1 MSSYSPKLVSES
13 TRERES
19 FKYGAS
25 ILNDITES
33 PSEGASPPGANNP
46 TDNASDK
53 ASRQQKASKDT
64 VLASLAQLGL
74 WKTSTDRA
82 LISLFDRNHQYIV
95 AETTRKSSLAP
106 GPIRPTN
113 DHGEFWLYPGTFPR
127 QLSVCDRA
135 LMAQKND
142 PFAPQSELP
151 LTLIHDLEADAQLSK
166 LPHPL
171 SGCPARFYAA
181 VPIRSPAGVDIGVY
195 CVIDPQP
202 REVGAWSSSD
212 TQALREVS
220 SNVMDYLQSKSVG
233 DAYRRSVRMTR
244 GIGSFVEKES
254 TMAGW
259 RAGASSPAFHDDIT
273 REGALNHEQQALQR
287 FRGLGLQKELPVHVP
302 MQANTGSETTAV
314 RSGDAGQANMT
325 SVSSEG
331 PSAREP
337 ETNLKEKA
345 TAKIF
350 SRAANLIREGIE
362 IEGVLFLDA
371 NLETSAVDGVVH
383 DSSHSTPE
391 SSSSSDESSSQT
403 SDEEGERRC
412 CGILGFATSTS
423 SSINSDPASKLHAG
437 LPMKLLAALLRRY
450 PNGKIFNFDED
461 GGVLSSGTSE
471 EDIWSS
477 VSKQDEL
484 GESSAISVSSKEH
497 RPWSRAS
504 EGQSLSK
511 VFPGARSVA
520 FVPVWDPKR
529 DRWLAGGFA
538 YTLTPTRSFTIEG
551 ELSYLRGFGMLAMSE
566 AQRLEALL
574 VNKAQSDVL
583 GSLSHELRTPLH
595 GVMLSAELLADT
607 QLDVFQGNLLRTLET
622 CGRTLTET
630 IDHLL
635 YFSKVNQV
643 AVNQVAVNQK
653 RERRARKSS
662 IAPEPA
668 ATIAAS
674 TFASEVRLDAL
685 VEEVMDSVF
694 AGHVFGRNEAHKV
707 WQNSSRSGQLD
718 TKELQPPNSDDLTGG
733 RADGTIKHEVPLG
746 HKNQVAIFLDIDPYV
761 PYRFLVAAGAL
772 RRVVMNL
779 FGNALKYTQHGTITV
794 SLSQEPLFPTD
805 PDSNRRVVRISV
817 IDTGQGISPD
827 FLQNDLFKPF
837 SQENHL
843 SHGTGLGL
851 SLVKK
856 IVASMGGKISIESAL
871 NVGTRATI
879 TLPLTRSNNPS
890 VLQGQEK
897 NEADEE
903 AKRLKGLRVRLIG
916 FPSEEEIKSQ
926 TASGIPMSAMRTMCH
941 RWLEMDVI
949 HESSSQYVAPDIVL
963 CNEIA
968 IDDPV
973 LTSPELARSPVV
985 VICATAITAHKRSS
999 QRDASEEQRVYEFVS
1014 QPIGPHK
1021 LARIL
1026 HIAFRRWGD
1035 LQALSPMT
1043 PTKAERDHL
1052 RDSPDKPERRS
1063 RRHLGGG
1070 DAVADV
1076 SNDEPT
1082 PSDLETKSAK
1092 RPKPPTRAS
1101 LVQAPSEKTQE
1112 SSSENEAKSFLLVD
1126 DNPINLSILCAYMK
1140 KLKSKYATAADGLEA
1155 VERFQENPDLFSC
1168 ILMDIS
1174 MPRMDGIEAT
1184 KQIRAFERSK
1194 EREPVVILALTGL
1207 ASASAQ
1213 QDAYASGVDVFLSK
1227 PVKLKELSTILR
1239 DRDLA

>member
-1 MSSYSPKLVSES
+1 MAPKLVSES
-13 TRERES
+13 ARERES

-25 ILNDITES
+25 LLDDITGS
-33 PSEGASPPGANNP
+33 PSEGASPPGQNIP
-46 TDNASDK
+46 PDNAFDE
-53 ASRQQKASKDT
+53 AIRQQKTPRDT

-74 WKTSTDRA
+74 WKTGTEHA

-95 AETTRKSSLAP
+95 AETTRGSSLAP
-106 GPIRPTN
+106 GPIRSKN
-113 DHGEFWLYPGTFPR
+113 DHAEFWLYPGTFPR

-135 LMAQKND
+135 LVAQKND
-142 PFAPQSELP
+142 STTSETELP
-151 LTLIHDLEADAQLSK
+151 LTLIPDLEADARLSK

-171 SGCPARFYAA
+171 SGYPARFYAA
-181 VPIRSPAGVDIGVY
+181 VPIRSPAGIDIGVY
-195 CVIDPQP
+195 CVIDPEP
-202 REVGAWSSSD
+202 REAQAWSSSN
-212 TQALREVS
+212 TQALREIS
-220 SNVMDYLQSKSVG
+220 SNIMDYLQSKSVG

-244 GIGSFVEKES
+244 GIGSFVERES

-259 RAGASSPAFHDDIT
+259 RAGANSPAFHDDAT
-273 REGALNHEQQALQR
+273 REGALNPEQQALQKV
-287 FRGLGLQKELPVHVP
+287 RGLSLQNTLPVHVSI
-302 MQANTGSETTAV
+302 QANTGSETTAV
-314 RSGDAGQANMT
+314 RSGNAGQANMT
-325 SVSSEG
+325 SASLRGPTAKDSE
-331 PSAREP
+331 S
-337 ETNLKEKA
+337 NVKEKA
-345 TAKIF
+345 VAKIF

-371 NLETSAVDGVVH
+371 NLDISAVDGSIH
-383 DSSHSTPE
+383 DDSHSTPE
-391 SSSSSDESSSQT
+391 SSSSSDEATAQT
-403 SDEEGERRC
+403 SDEEERRC

-423 SSINSDPASKLHAG
+423 SSINSDPGSDLHAG
-437 LPMKLLAALLRRY
+437 LPMKLLEALLRRY
-450 PNGKIFNFDED
+450 PTGKIFNFDED
-461 GGVLSSGTSE
+461 GGLLSSGSSE
-471 EDIWSS
+471 EDLWSS
-477 VSKQDEL
+477 VSKQDALVE
-484 GESSAISVSSKEH
+484 GSAVSISSKEH

-504 EGQSLSK
+504 EGPSLSK
-511 VFPGARSVA
+511 IFPGARSVA

-538 YTLTPTRSFTIEG
+538 YTLTPTRSFTVEG

-643 AVNQVAVNQK
+643 AVQQK
-653 RERRARKSS
+653 RERRARKTSVVF
-662 IAPEPA
+662 EPNT
-668 ATIAAS
+668 TIVAS
-674 TFASEVRLDAL
+674 TSTSEVRLDAL

-694 AGHVFGRNEAHKV
+694 AGHVFARNEADKV
-707 WQNSSRSGQLD
+707 WQTSRRNEHLD
-718 TKELQPPNSDDLTGG
+718 TKDVQTLNSNSSIGG
-733 RADGTIKHEVPLG
+733 RANDTVKYEVPLG
-746 HKNQVAIFLDIDPYV
+746 DKGQVAIFLDIDPYV
-761 PYRFLVAAGAL
+761 PYRFHVAAGAL

-779 FGNALKYTQHGTITV
+779 FGNALKYTQQGTITV
-794 SLSQEPLFPTD
+794 SLSQKPLSSND
-805 PDSNRRVVRISV
+805 PESNRRVVRISV

-856 IVASMGGKISIESAL
+856 IVASMGGNISIESKV
-871 NVGTRATI
+871 NVGTTATI
-879 TLPLTRSNNPS
+879 TLPLTRSNDPNS
-890 VLQGQEK
+890 LQGHEK
-897 NEADEE
+897 NEVDVE
-903 AKRLKGLRVRLIG
+903 AKRLKGLRVRLVG
-916 FPSEEEIKSQ
+916 FPSVEEIKSR

-949 HESSSQYVAPDIVL
+949 HESSSQHVAPDIVL

-973 LTSPELARSPVV
+973 LSSPELVRSPVV
-985 VICATAITAHKRSS
+985 VICANAITAHKRSS
-999 QRDASEEQRVYEFVS
+999 QRNKSEEHRVYEFVS

-1035 LQALSPMT
+1035 LQALSPVT
-1043 PTKAERDHL
+1043 PTEAEENLFHHTS
-1052 RDSPDKPERRS
+1052 DSSEKQEE
-1063 RRHLGGG
+1063 
-1070 DAVADV
+1070 DAEVDVANYDLTPPG
-1076 SNDEPT
+1076 SGIEP
-1082 PSDLETKSAK
+1082 AK

-1101 LVQAPSEKTQE
+1101 TAHASPEVAQGSIPA
-1112 SSSENEAKSFLLVD
+1112 NEAKSFLLVD
-1126 DNPINLSILCAYMK
+1126 DNPINLSVLCAYMK
-1140 KLKSKYATAADGLEA
+1140 KLKSKYTTATDGLEA
-1155 VERFQENPDLFSC
+1155 VERFQENPGLFSC

-1184 KQIRAFERSK
+1184 KQIRAFEHGK

-1239 DRDLA
+1239 DRNLV

>member
-1 MSSYSPKLVSES
+1 MSSYPPKLVSES
-13 TRERES
+13 ARERES

-25 ILNDITES
+25 VLNDIIES
-33 PSEGASPPGANNP
+33 PSEGASPPDANTP
-46 TDNASDK
+46 TDNAFDE
-53 ASRQQKASKDT
+53 ATRQQKTSRDT

-74 WKTSTDRA
+74 WKTGSDRA

-95 AETTRKSSLAP
+95 AETSRKSSLAP
-106 GPIRPTN
+106 GPIRSTN

-142 PFAPQSELP
+142 PSASRTELP
-151 LTLIHDLEADAQLSK
+151 LTLIPDLEADARLSK

-195 CVIDPQP
+195 CVVDPQP
-202 REVGAWSSSD
+202 REAGTWNSSD

-220 SNVMDYLQSKSVG
+220 LNIMNYLQSKSVG

-259 RAGASSPAFHDDIT
+259 RARDSSPAFHDDVT

-287 FRGLGLQKELPVHVP
+287 FRGISFQKELPVHVP
-302 MQANTGSETTAV
+302 MQANTGSETIAV
-314 RSGDAGQANMT
+314 RSGNAGQANMT
-325 SVSSEG
+325 SVSSGG
-331 PSAREP
+331 PSAQEP

-371 NLETSAVDGVVH
+371 NLEASAFDGVVH
-383 DSSHSTPE
+383 DGSHSAPE
-391 SSSSSDESSSQT
+391 SSSSSDEATSQT
-403 SDEEGERRC
+403 SDKEEEKRC

-423 SSINSDPASKLHAG
+423 SSINSDPASKLHAS

-450 PNGKIFNFDED
+450 SNGKIFNFDED
-461 GGVLSSGTSE
+461 GGLLSSGTSE

-477 VSKQDEL
+477 VSKQEEL

-538 YTLTPTRSFTIEG
+538 YTMTPTRSFTIED

-643 AVNQVAVNQK
+643 AVNQK

-718 TKELQPPNSDDLTGG
+718 AEELQPPNSDDLTGG

-779 FGNALKYTQHGTITV
+779 FGNALKYTQRGTITV
-794 SLSQEPLFPTD
+794 SLSQKPLSPTD

-856 IVASMGGKISIESAL
+856 IVASMGGKISIESAV
-871 NVGTRATI
+871 NVGTIATI
-879 TLPLTRSNNPS
+879 TLPLTRSNNPNF
-890 VLQGQEK
+890 LQGQEK

-949 HESSSQYVAPDIVL
+949 HESSSQHVAPDIVL

-973 LTSPELARSPVV
+973 LTSPELARSPIVV
-985 VICATAITAHKRSS
+985 VCATAITAHKRSS
-999 QRDASEEQRVYEFVS
+999 QRDTSEEQRVYEFVS

-1043 PTKAERDHL
+1043 PTKAERDLL
-1052 RDSPDKPERRS
+1052 RDSPDKSERRP

-1082 PSDLETKSAK
+1082 PSDSETKSAK
-1092 RPKPPTRAS
+1092 LLKPPTRAS
-1101 LVQAPSEKTQE
+1101 PAQAPPETMQE
-1112 SSSENEAKSFLLVD
+1112 PASENEAKSFLLVD

-1184 KQIRAFERSK
+1184 KQIRAFEHNN

-1213 QDAYASGVDVFLSK
+1213 QDAYASGMDVFLSK

-1239 DRDLA
+1239 DRDLV

>member
-1 MSSYSPKLVSES
+1 MSSCPPKLVSEPA
-13 TRERES
+13 RERES

-25 ILNDITES
+25 VLNDIIES
-33 PSEGASPPGANNP
+33 PSEGASPLGANTP
-46 TDNASDK
+46 TDYAFDEASQ
-53 ASRQQKASKDT
+53 QQKPSKDT

-74 WKTSTDRA
+74 WKTGTDRA
-82 LISLFDRNHQYIV
+82 LVSLFDRNHQYIV
-95 AETTRKSSLAP
+95 AETTRKSSLAA
-106 GPIRPTN
+106 GPIRSTN

-142 PFAPQSELP
+142 PSASQTELP
-151 LTLIHDLEADAQLSK
+151 LTLIPDLEADARLSR

-195 CVIDPQP
+195 CVVDPQP
-202 REVGAWSSSD
+202 REAQAWRSSD

-220 SNVMDYLQSKSVG
+220 SNIMNYLQSKSVG

-259 RAGASSPAFHDDIT
+259 RARANSPAFHDDAT

-287 FRGLGLQKELPVHVP
+287 VRGLSLQRTLPVHIP
-302 MQANTGSETTAV
+302 MQADTGSETTAM
-314 RSGDAGQANMT
+314 RSGGAGQANMT

-331 PSAREP
+331 PSDQEP
-337 ETNLKEKA
+337 ETDLKEKA
-345 TAKIF
+345 IAKIF

-371 NLETSAVDGVVH
+371 NLEASAIDGVVH
-383 DSSHSTPE
+383 DGSHSTPE
-391 SSSSSDESSSQT
+391 VSSSSDDAKSQT
-403 SDEEGERRC
+403 SDDEEEERRC

-423 SSINSDPASKLHAG
+423 SSINSDPVSKLHVG

-461 GGVLSSGTSE
+461 GGLLSSGTSE

-477 VSKQDEL
+477 ASQQDDL
-484 GESSAISVSSKEH
+484 GVSSAISVSSKEH

-551 ELSYLRGFGMLAMSE
+551 ELSYLKGFGMLAMSE

-643 AVNQVAVNQK
+643 AVNKK
-653 RERRARKSS
+653 RERRTRKSS

-668 ATIAAS
+668 PTIAAS
-674 TFASEVRLDAL
+674 TSASEVRLDAL

-694 AGHVFGRNEAHKV
+694 AGYVFGRNEADKV

-718 TKELQPPNSDDLTGG
+718 TGELQPPNSENSTGG
-733 RADGTIKHEVPLG
+733 RADGTIKHEIPLG
-746 HKNQVAIFLDIDPYV
+746 HKSQVAILLDIDPYV
-761 PYRFLVAAGAL
+761 PYLFLVAAGAL

-794 SLSQEPLFPTD
+794 LLSQKPLSPTD
-805 PDSNRRVVRISV
+805 PNSNRRVVRISV
-817 IDTGQGISPD
+817 IDTGRGISPD

-856 IVASMGGKISIESAL
+856 IVASMGGKISIDSAV
-871 NVGTRATI
+871 NVGTTATI
-879 TLPLTRSNNPS
+879 TLPLTRSNDPNA
-890 VLQGQEK
+890 LQGQEK

-916 FPSEEEIKSQ
+916 FPSEEQIKSQ

-941 RWLEMDVI
+941 RWLKMDVI
-949 HESSSQYVAPDIVL
+949 DESSNQHVATDIVL

-973 LTSPELARSPVV
+973 LTSPELAKSPVV

-999 QRDASEEQRVYEFVS
+999 ERDTSEEQRVYEFVS
-1014 QPIGPHK
+1014 QPVGPHK

-1035 LQALSPMT
+1035 LQALSPMG
-1043 PTKAERDHL
+1043 PTKAERGL
-1052 RDSPDKPERRS
+1052 
-1063 RRHLGGG
+1063 
-1070 DAVADV
+1070 

-1082 PSDLETKSAK
+1082 PSDSETKSAK
-1092 RPKPPTRAS
+1092 RPMPPRRVSTAH
-1101 LVQAPSEKTQE
+1101 APPETAQE
-1112 SSSENEAKSFLLVD
+1112 SSSENETKSFLLVD

-1184 KQIRAFERSK
+1184 KQIRAFEHSK
-1194 EREPVVILALTGL
+1194 EREPVAIFALTGL

-1213 QDAYASGVDVFLSK
+1213 QDAYASGVDIFLSK

-1239 DRDLA
+1239 ERDLV

>member
-1 MSSYSPKLVSES
+1 MASCPPKLVSEPA
-13 TRERES
+13 RERES

-25 ILNDITES
+25 LLNDITDS
-33 PSEGASPPGANNP
+33 PSEGASPPGQNTPSDNP
-46 TDNASDK
+46 FDDAIK
-53 ASRQQKASKDT
+53 QQKASRDT

-74 WKTSTDRA
+74 WRTGTDRA

-95 AETTRKSSLAP
+95 AETTQKSSLAP
-106 GPIRPTN
+106 GPIRSIN

-142 PFAPQSELP
+142 PSAPEAELP
-151 LTLIHDLEADAQLSK
+151 LTLIPDLEADARLSK

-181 VPIRSPAGVDIGVY
+181 VPIRSPSGVDIGVY
-195 CVIDPQP
+195 CVVDPQP
-202 REVGAWSSSD
+202 RAAETWRDSD

-220 SNVMDYLQSKSVG
+220 SNIMDYLQSKSVG

-244 GIGSFVEKES
+244 GIGSFVERES

-259 RAGASSPAFHDDIT
+259 RAGASSPAFHDDVT
-273 REGALNHEQQALQR
+273 REGALNSEQQALQR
-287 FRGLGLQKELPVHVP
+287 FRGLSLQKTLPVHVP
-302 MQANTGSETTAV
+302 TQANTGSETTAV
-314 RSGDAGQANMT
+314 SSGDTGQANMT
-325 SVSSEG
+325 SASSKD
-331 PSAREP
+331 PSTRESDA
-337 ETNLKEKA
+337 NVKEKA
-345 TAKIF
+345 MAKIF

-371 NLETSAVDGVVH
+371 NLEASAVEGMLHND
-383 DSSHSTPE
+383 SHSTPE
-391 SSSSSDESSSQT
+391 SSSSSDEASTQAP
-403 SDEEGERRC
+403 DEEERRC

-423 SSINSDPASKLHAG
+423 SSINSDAVSDLHAG

-450 PNGKIFNFDED
+450 PTGKIFNFDED
-461 GGVLSSGTSE
+461 GELLTSGSSEEDLSTSMFRQDDLVEGSPTVLSS
-471 EDIWSS
+471 
-477 VSKQDEL
+477 K
-484 GESSAISVSSKEH
+484 KE
-497 RPWSRAS
+497 RPWSRSS
-504 EGQSLSK
+504 EGPSLSR

-520 FVPVWDPKR
+520 FLPVWDPKR

-538 YTLTPTRSFTIEG
+538 YTMAPTRSFTIEG
-551 ELSYLRGFGMLAMSE
+551 ELSYLRAFGMLAMSE
-566 AQRLEALL
+566 TQRLEALL

-595 GVMLSAELLADT
+595 GVMLAAELLSDT

-622 CGRTLTET
+622 CGRTLSET

-635 YFSKVNQV
+635 YFTKVNQV
-643 AVNQVAVNQK
+643 AVHRK
-653 RERRARKSS
+653 RERRARKKS
-662 IAPEPA
+662 IVGDPS
-668 ATIAAS
+668 ATLAAS
-674 TFASEVRLDAL
+674 TSMSEVRLDAL

-694 AGHVFGRNEAHKV
+694 AGHVFRRNEADKV
-707 WQNSSRSGQLD
+707 WQTSNRSGRMDIDDAQSPD
-718 TKELQPPNSDDLTGG
+718 TNELTGG
-733 RADGTIKHEVPLG
+733 QVDDTIKYEVPLG
-746 HKNQVAIFLDIDPYV
+746 HESQVAIFLDIDPYV
-761 PYRFLVAAGAL
+761 PYRFHVAAGAL

-794 SLSQEPLFPTD
+794 SLSQKPLSSNKQ
-805 PDSNRRVVRISV
+805 DSNKRVVRISV
-817 IDTGQGISPD
+817 TDTGQGISPD
-827 FLQNDLFKPF
+827 FLRNDLFKPF

-856 IVASMGGKISIESAL
+856 IVASMGGKISIESKV
-871 NVGTRATI
+871 NVGTTATI
-879 TLPLTRSNNPS
+879 TLPLSRSNDPDPS
-890 VLQGQEK
+890 HQGEEK
-897 NEADEE
+897 NEVDEE

-916 FPSEEEIKSQ
+916 FPSEEEIKSR
-926 TASGIPMSAMRTMCH
+926 TATGIPMSAMRTMCH

-949 HESSSQYVAPDIVL
+949 HESSCRDVAPDLVL
-963 CNEIA
+963 CNEMA
-968 IDDPV
+968 MDDPV
-973 LTSPELARSPVV
+973 LTSEELVRSPVV
-985 VICATAITAHKRSS
+985 VVCANAITAHKRSS
-999 QRDASEEQRVYEFVS
+999 ERKSSEEQRVYEFVS

-1035 LQALSPMT
+1035 LQALSPLT
-1043 PTKAERDHL
+1043 PTKVDGESLDQQRD
-1052 RDSPDKPERRS
+1052 DSPKPS
-1063 RRHLGGG
+1063 NGGIKR
-1070 DAVADV
+1070 ANAP
-1076 SNDEPT
+1076 NDSPA
-1082 PSDLETKSAK
+1082 PSGPRTESIK
-1092 RPKPPTRAS
+1092 RPGPPTRAS
-1101 LVQAPSEKTQE
+1101 PANTPTEVSKE
-1112 SSSENEAKSFLLVD
+1112 SSSPDGTKSFLLVD
-1126 DNPINLSILCAYMK
+1126 DNPINISVLCAYMK

-1155 VERFQENPDLFSC
+1155 VERFQESPDLFRC

-1213 QDAYASGVDVFLSK
+1213 QDAYESGVDVFLSK

-1239 DRDLA
+1239 EKKLV

>member
-1 MSSYSPKLVSES
+1 MASCPPELVSES
-13 TRERES
+13 ARERES

-25 ILNDITES
+25 ILNDITDS
-33 PSEGASPPGANNP
+33 PSEGASPPGSNTP
-46 TDNASDK
+46 TDNVFDE
-53 ASRQQKASKDT
+53 ASRQQKAPRDT

-74 WKTSTDRA
+74 WKTGTDRA

-95 AETTRKSSLAP
+95 AETTQKSSLAP
-106 GPIRPTN
+106 GPIRATN

-142 PFAPQSELP
+142 PFASQTELP
-151 LTLIHDLEADAQLSK
+151 LTLIPDLEADARLSQ

-171 SGCPARFYAA
+171 SRCPARFYAA

-195 CVIDPQP
+195 CVVDPQP
-202 REVGAWSSSD
+202 REAETWGNSD
-212 TQALREVS
+212 TQALRDVS
-220 SNVMDYLQSKSVG
+220 LNIMDYLQSKSVG

-244 GIGSFVEKES
+244 GIGSFVERES

-259 RAGASSPAFHDDIT
+259 RARADSPAFHDDVT

-287 FRGLGLQKELPVHVP
+287 FRGLSLQKTLPVHVP
-302 MQANTGSETTAV
+302 AQANTGRETTAV
-314 RSGDAGQANMT
+314 RSGDAGRAKMT

-337 ETNLKEKA
+337 EANLKEKA

-371 NLETSAVDGVVH
+371 NLEASAVDGVVH
-383 DSSHSTPE
+383 DGSHSTPE
-391 SSSSSDESSSQT
+391 SSSSSDESTSQIA
-403 SDEEGERRC
+403 DEEESRC

-423 SSINSDPASKLHAG
+423 SSINSDPGSKLHTG

-450 PNGKIFNFDED
+450 PTGKIFNFDED
-461 GGVLSSGTSE
+461 GGLLSSGTSE

-497 RPWSRAS
+497 RPWSRTS

-574 VNKAQSDVL
+574 INKAQSDVL

-635 YFSKVNQV
+635 YFSKVNQA
-643 AVNQVAVNQK
+643 AVHQK
-653 RERRARKSS
+653 RERRARKTS

-668 ATIAAS
+668 AIFAANTS
-674 TFASEVRLDAL
+674 TSEVRLDAL

-707 WQNSSRSGQLD
+707 WQNSSRSGHLD
-718 TKELQPPNSDDLTGG
+718 TGEVQPPNSNDLTGG

-746 HKNQVAIFLDIDPYV
+746 HKSQVAIFLDIDPYV

-779 FGNALKYTQHGTITV
+779 FGNALKYTQRGTITV
-794 SLSQEPLFPTD
+794 SLSQKPLYPTEPNSD
-805 PDSNRRVVRISV
+805 RRVVRISV

-856 IVASMGGKISIESAL
+856 IVGSMGGKISIESAV
-871 NVGTRATI
+871 NVGTTATI
-879 TLPLTRSNNPS
+879 TFPLTRSNDPS
-890 VLQGQEK
+890 ALQGQEK
-897 NEADEE
+897 NEADKE

-916 FPSEEEIKSQ
+916 FPSEEEIQSQ
-926 TASGIPMSAMRTMCH
+926 TASGIPMSAMQTMCH

-949 HESSSQYVAPDIVL
+949 HESSSQHVAPDIVL

-968 IDDPV
+968 VDDPV
-973 LTSPELARSPVV
+973 LISPELARSPIV

-999 QRDASEEQRVYEFVS
+999 QRDTSEEQRVYEFVS

-1043 PTKAERDHL
+1043 PTEAERDL
-1052 RDSPDKPERRS
+1052 LCNSPDRSERPS

-1070 DAVADV
+1070 DAGVDV
-1076 SNDEPT
+1076 SDNEPA
-1082 PSDLETKSAK
+1082 PSDSKPKSAK
-1092 RPKPPTRAS
+1092 RPKPPTRA
-1101 LVQAPSEKTQE
+1101 PSAQVFPELTQE
-1112 SSSENEAKSFLLVD
+1112 STSADETKSFLLVD

-1184 KQIRAFERSK
+1184 KKIRSFEHSK

-1239 DRDLA
+1239 DRDLV